1 MDSDSK
7 NSYLLNLADCPK
19 NRLKHCFSEDKDDG
33 DDDEVTKTSSDLHLQ
48 DSTSS
53 MSERLINLVG
63 TRNRCLESSTF
74 TLIKVCVL
82 SSKAS

>member
-1 MDSDSK
+1 MASDSK

-19 NRLKHCFSEDKDDG
+19 NRLKHFLSSLDE
-33 DDDEVTKTSSDLHLQ
+33 DEVTKTSSDLHLQ

-63 TRNRCLESSTF
+63 TRNTCLESSTLI
-74 TLIKVCVL
+74 LIKVCVL